1 MLVHGKQSVSNL
13 SGLDIPAVQVVLN
26 LEIPADPADY
36 VHRIGRTARAG
47 RDGLSLSFITE
58 RDVDIILGI
67 EERIKKKM
75 TEYPIDENPVLEL
88 MNVVNMGK
96 RQASMEL
103 DDSKFGAKKLTQK
116 EKGTYYKNSK
126 VGKKARPL

>member
-1 MLVHGKQSVSNL
+1 MYSTNSKHSLKSLKLKN
-13 SGLDIPAVQVVLN
+13 
-26 LEIPADPADY
+26 
-36 VHRIGRTARAG
+36 RI
-47 RDGLSLSFITE
+47 FK

-88 MNVVNMGK
+88 LNAVNMGK

-116 EKGTYYKNSK
+116 EKGTTAKTLNAISCHIHLK
-126 VGKKARPL
+126 